1 MSEAN
6 GKSKKPIWV
15 NFTILA
21 FLLLTGGFTLTA
33 CQKSAPAGDST
44 KQEVKKNQPAESDK
58 KQETGQDK
66 LGGKSLKQNKKGQ
79 SAQSDQRPNEET
91 NNDDDPE

>member
-21 FLLLTGGFTLTA
+21 FLLVTGGFTLTA
-33 CQKSAPAGDST
+33 CQKSAPDDST
-44 KQEVKKNQPAESDK
+44 KQEVKKNQSAESDK

-66 LGGKSLKQNKKGQ
+66 LGGKSLKQKKKGQ

>member
-6 GKSKKPIWV
+6 GKSKKSIWV

-21 FLLLTGGFTLTA
+21 FLLVSGGFTLTA
-33 CQKSAPAGDST
+33 CQKSAPGDST
-44 KQEVKKNQPAESDK
+44 KQEVKKNQPAETDK

-66 LGGKSLKQNKKGQ
+66 LGGKSLKQKKKGQ
-79 SAQSDQRPNEET
+79 SANSDQRPNEET
-91 NNDDDPE
+91 INDDDPE